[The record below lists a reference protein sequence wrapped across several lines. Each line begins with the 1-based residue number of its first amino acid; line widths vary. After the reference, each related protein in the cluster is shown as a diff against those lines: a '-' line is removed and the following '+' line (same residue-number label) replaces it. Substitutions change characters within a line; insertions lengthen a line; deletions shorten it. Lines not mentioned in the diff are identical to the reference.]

1 MALTPMM
8 VEYMKTKE
16 QYSDCILFYR
26 LGDFYEMFFDDAITV
41 SRELELV
48 LTGKNCGLEERA
60 PMCGIPHHAAAAYI
74 PRLVNKGYKV
84 AICEQLEDPKKAKGI
99 VKRGV
104 VKIITPGTFVD
115 SNSNLDN
122 DNTYLMAILEDEDKI
137 GLALSDISTG
147 EFKTTSFKNI
157 RMSLLDEIA
166 KVNPKEIILDV
177 NADEKLINDIKGVS
191 PALITKKDFNEFFV
205 SIDELKMQFSDLE
218 ASGLDRER
226 EITSRVLLKYINET
240 QMMSLTNINLLE
252 QYEIINYMTIDSNS
266 RRNLELT
273 ESIREKTKK
282 GSLLWVL
289 DKSAT
294 TMGGRTL
301 RRWIDEPLIIKSE
314 IEKRLSGVS
323 ELFSCIGLNEDLRT
337 ALKEIYDIERIVG
350 KISNKNVNAKD
361 LLSLKASLIRIPQV
375 KSLLKDAKSELL
387 TDYYENLDELTD
399 VRTLLENSIKEDP
412 SLTIKEGNI
421 IKTGYNAEVD
431 ELRQSKLHGKEW
443 IAALENREREFTG
456 IKSLKVGYNKVFGYY
471 IEISKANF
479 NSIPE
484 GRYIRKQTL
493 TNAERFITEELKTME
508 DKILGSEEKLVNLE
522 YELFMEVRD
531 EIEKHIGRLK
541 KSARIIANLD
551 GISTLALVAL
561 ENDYVKPQINEEG
574 IIEINEGRH
583 PVVEKV
589 IGRGE
594 FVSNNTTL
602 NQDDKELL
610 LITGPNMAGKST
622 YMRQVALITL
632 MAQIGSFV
640 PANFANISICDK
652 IFTRIG
658 ASDDL
663 AGGKST
669 FMVEMWEVSNILK
682 NATSKSLVLLDEVG
696 RGTSTYDGLS
706 IAWSVIEYITKN
718 DHLRCK
724 TLFATHYHELV
735 KLEGVLKGVKNY
747 SVAVKKSEDSVIFLR
762 KIIEGGADES
772 YGIEVAKLAGL
783 PDKVIERAREILC
796 DLEGNNK
803 TDILNSD
810 AVKESTVDFE
820 HSSSYEKNNL
830 PKESNEQSIPSV
842 NDYEKREHEAEVAL
856 VNKINELSLKEKQLN
871 DAINENNSLKEKTSS
886 LEDQLNKLK
895 LELDHEKN
903 TRKHKKNENNDTM
916 QINFE
921 TIEKDSFI
929 KEVSAIDILSLNPM
943 EAMNTLYK
951 LVSESKKLSK

>member
-8 VEYMKTKE
+8 AEYMKTKE

-26 LGDFYEMFFDDAITV
+26 LGDFYEMFFEDAITV

-74 PRLVNKGYKV
+74 PRLINKGYKV
-84 AICEQLEDPKKAKGI
+84 AICEQLEDPKQAKGI

-115 SNSNLDN
+115 SNSNLEN
-122 DNTYLMAILEDEDKI
+122 DNTYLMSIIENENKI
-137 GLALSDISTG
+137 GIATSDISTG
-147 EFKTTSFKNI
+147 EFKTTSFNNI

-166 KVNPKEIILDV
+166 KINPKEILLDI
-177 NADEKLINDIKGVS
+177 NASESLINDIKEIS
-191 PALITKKDFNEFFV
+191 PVLITKKDFKNFLV
-205 SIDELKMQFSDLE
+205 SVDELKSQFSDME
-218 ASGLDRER
+218 VSGLDEER
-226 EITSRVLLKYINET
+226 QLTSRVLLKYINET

-252 QYEIINYMTIDSNS
+252 QYEIINYMTIDINS

-273 ESIREKTKK
+273 ESIREKSKK

-294 TMGGRTL
+294 SMGGRTI

-314 IEKRLSGVS
+314 IEKRLDGVEEIYNS
-323 ELFSCIGLNEDLRT
+323 ISFNEDLRN

-350 KISNKNVNAKD
+350 KISNQNVNAKD
-361 LLSLKASLIRIPQV
+361 MLSLKSSLNRLPEI
-375 KSLLKDAKSELL
+375 KELLKYAKSPLL
-387 TDYYENLDELTD
+387 AEYYENLDTLD
-399 VRTLLENSIKEDP
+399 DIRILLEKSIKEEP

-421 IKTGYNAEVD
+421 IKDGYNNEVD

-479 NSIPE
+479 SSIPE

-493 TNAERFITEELKTME
+493 TNAERYITEELKVME

-522 YELFMEVRD
+522 YSLFMEIRNEV
-531 EIEKHIGRLK
+531 EKHIARLK
-541 KSARIIANLD
+541 KSARIISDLD
-551 GISTLALVAL
+551 GISTLALIAL
-561 ENDYVKPQINEEG
+561 ENDYVKPTINEDG
-574 IIEINEGRH
+574 IIEINDGRH

-594 FVSNNTTL
+594 FVSNNTVL

-640 PANFANISICDK
+640 PAVSANVSICDK

-718 DHLRCK
+718 ESLRCK

-735 KLEGVLKGVKNY
+735 KLEGTIKGVKNY
-747 SVAVKKSEDSVIFLR
+747 SVAVKKNDDSVIFLR

-783 PDKVIERAREILC
+783 PNAVIERAREILL

-803 TDILNSD
+803 FDINR
-810 AVKESTVDFE
+810 V
-820 HSSSYEKNNL
+820 SSSKDKLEEIALDKENFNDSNEIREEIQNYEKQIN
-830 PKESNEQSIPSV
+830 
-842 NDYEKREHEAEVAL
+842 EAEKAL
-856 VNKINELSLKEKQLN
+856 IEKINEISIKDDELKKYEYENKQYQNNILELQNEISILKAEINKEKHK
-871 DAINENNSLKEKTSS
+871 INN
-886 LEDQLNKLK
+886 
-895 LELDHEKN
+895 KN
-903 TRKHKKNENNDTM
+903 THLDDKM
-916 QINFE
+916 QINFDTFGKDNFINSISE
-921 TIEKDSFI
+921 T
-929 KEVSAIDILSLNPM
+929 DILSLNPM
-943 EAMNTLYK
+943 EAMNMLYK
-951 LVSESKKLSK
+951 LVGEAKKLIK

>member
-16 QYSDCILFYR
+16 EYNDCILFYR
-26 LGDFYEMFFDDAITV
+26 LGDFYEMFFDDALTV

-74 PRLVNKGYKV
+74 PRLVTKGYKV
-84 AICEQLEDPKKAKGI
+84 AICEQLEDPKQSKGI

-104 VKIITPGTFVD
+104 VKVITPGTFID
-115 SNSNLDN
+115 SNSNLEN
-122 DNTYLMAILEDEDKI
+122 DNTYLMVISEYEDKFGI
-137 GLALSDISTG
+137 AMSDISTG
-147 EFKTTSFKNI
+147 EFKTTSFNNI
-157 RMSLLDEIA
+157 KMSLLDEIS
-166 KVNPKEIILDV
+166 KVSPKEILVD
-177 NADEKLINDIKGVS
+177 ININEELLTEINNVL
-191 PALITKKDFNEFFV
+191 PVLITKKDFNEFLV
-205 SIDELKMQFSDLE
+205 SKEELIEQFSDLE
-218 ASGLDRER
+218 VSGLTIER
-226 EITSRVLLKYINET
+226 EIPSKVLLKYINET
-240 QMMSLTNINLLE
+240 QKMSLTNINLLE
-252 QYEIINYMTIDSNS
+252 QYEIINYMTIDGNS

-294 TMGGRTL
+294 SMGGRTL
-301 RRWIDEPLIIKSE
+301 RKWIDEPLIVKDE
-314 IEKRLSGVS
+314 IEKRLSGVEEVFNS
-323 ELFSCIGLNEDLRT
+323 IGFNEDLRS

-361 LLSLKASLIRIPQV
+361 LLSLKSSLDKLPCI
-375 KSLLKDAKSELL
+375 KELLKNTSSELL
-387 TDYYENLDELTD
+387 KGYYENLDELID
-399 VRTLLENSIKEDP
+399 VRDLLNDSIKEDP
-412 SLTIKEGNI
+412 GLGLKEGNI
-421 IKTGYNAEVD
+421 IKDGYNSLVD

-471 IEISKANF
+471 IEISKSNY

-493 TNAERFITEELKTME
+493 ANAERFITEELKVME
-508 DKILGSEEKLVNLE
+508 DKILGSEEKLINLE
-522 YELFMEVRD
+522 YSIFVEIRD
-531 EIEKHIGRLK
+531 KIEKEISRLK
-541 KSARIIANLD
+541 KSARIISDLD

-561 ENDYVKPQINEEG
+561 ENDYIKPEINTNG
-574 IIEINEGRH
+574 LIEITDGRH

-589 IGRGE
+589 IGKGD
-594 FVSNNTTL
+594 FVSNNTAL
-602 NQDDKELL
+602 NQTDKELL

-632 MAQIGSFV
+632 MAQMGSFV
-640 PANFANISICDK
+640 PATSANISICDK

-682 NATSKSLVLLDEVG
+682 NATSNSLVLLDEVG

-718 DHLRCK
+718 KDLRCK

-735 KLEGVLKGVKNY
+735 KLEGILPGVKNY
-747 SVAVKKSEDSVIFLR
+747 SVAVKKLKDSVVFLR
-762 KIIEGGADES
+762 KIVEGGADES

-783 PDKVIERAREILC
+783 PENVINRAKEILEDLEGKNTFDINKVSSCSMVSNNTKEIAVDSTKNEEDKVISNAQNIDVNEASCKDTTEEKILRVETQNAEYEETIKSLKSEITKLQ
-796 DLEGNNK
+796 
-803 TDILNSD
+803 
-810 AVKESTVDFE
+810 
-820 HSSSYEKNNL
+820 
-830 PKESNEQSIPSV
+830 ESN
-842 NDYEKREHEAEVAL
+842 KKH
-856 VNKINELSLKEKQLN
+856 NK
-871 DAINENNSLKEKTSS
+871 
-886 LEDQLNKLK
+886 
-895 LELDHEKN
+895 
-903 TRKHKKNENNDTM
+903 KHKDVSNDNM

-921 TIEKDSFI
+921 VMEKENFI
-929 KEVSAIDILSLNPM
+929 KELSEVDILNLNPM
-943 EAMNTLYK
+943 EAMNTLYR
-951 LVSESKKLSK
+951 LVTDAKNFNKNDK

>member
-8 VEYMKTKE
+8 AEYMKTKE
-16 QYSDCILFYR
+16 QYNDCILFYR

-84 AICEQLEDPKKAKGI
+84 AICEQLEDPKHSKGI

-115 SNSNLDN
+115 SNSNLEN
-122 DNTYLMAILEDEDKI
+122 NNTYLMALYESVEKFGIAI
-137 GLALSDISTG
+137 TDISTG
-147 EFKTTSFKNI
+147 EFKTTSFKNT

-166 KVNPKEIILDV
+166 KINPKEIILDI
-177 NADEKLINDIKGVS
+177 NADDSLINDIKGIS
-191 PALITKKDFNEFFV
+191 SALITRKDFSDFIVSFDEFK
-205 SIDELKMQFSDLE
+205 EQFSDIE
-218 ASGLDRER
+218 TSGLDKER
-226 EITSRVLLKYINET
+226 ELISKVLLKYINET
-240 QMMSLTNINLLE
+240 QMMSLTNINFLE

-282 GSLLWVL
+282 GSLLWVI

-294 TMGGRTL
+294 NMGGRTL
-301 RRWIDEPLIIKSE
+301 RRWIDEPLIVKSE
-314 IEKRLSGVS
+314 IEKRLSGVEEIFNS
-323 ELFSCIGLNEDLRT
+323 ISFNDDLRT

-350 KISNKNVNAKD
+350 KISNQNVNAKD
-361 LLSLKASLIRIPQV
+361 MLSLKLSLSKIPEV
-375 KSLLKDAKSELL
+375 KELLRYAKSPLL
-387 TDYYENLDELTD
+387 CEYYESLDTLDD
-399 VRTLLENSIKEDP
+399 VRTLLEKSIKEDP

-421 IKTGYNAEVD
+421 IKSGYSNEVD
-431 ELRQSKLHGKEW
+431 ELRQSKIHGKEW

-479 NSIPE
+479 SSIPE

-493 TNAERFITEELKTME
+493 TNAERYITEELKVME
-508 DKILGSEEKLVNLE
+508 NKILGSEEKLVNIE
-522 YELFMEVRD
+522 YSLFIDIRNEV
-531 EIEKHIGRLK
+531 ENHIARLK
-541 KSARIIANLD
+541 KSARIISDLD
-551 GISTLALVAL
+551 AISTLALVAL
-561 ENDYVKPQINEEG
+561 ENDYVKPKINEIG

-594 FVSNNTTL
+594 FVSNNTML

-640 PANFANISICDK
+640 PAVSANISICDK

-718 DHLRCK
+718 GDLRCK

-735 KLEGVLKGVKNY
+735 KLEGTIKGVKNY
-747 SVAVKKSEDSVIFLR
+747 SVAVKKNEDSVIFLR

-783 PDKVIERAREILC
+783 PEKVISRAREILLT
-796 DLEGNNK
+796 LESENTFDINKLDSNNMEIFERRNDIAIDQSSQLSEKPKHNEGNQINNK
-803 TDILNSD
+803 TKKENLIHNNQKANSNNMQL
-810 AVKESTVDFE
+810 DFTFM
-820 HSSSYEKNNL
+820 
-830 PKESNEQSIPSV
+830 
-842 NDYEKREHEAEVAL
+842 
-856 VNKINELSLKEKQLN
+856 EKQALIDKLTN
-871 DAINENNSLKEKTSS
+871 IN
-886 LEDQLNKLK
+886 
-895 LELDHEKN
+895 
-903 TRKHKKNENNDTM
+903 
-916 QINFE
+916 
-921 TIEKDSFI
+921 
-929 KEVSAIDILSLNPM
+929 ILALTPM

-951 LVSESKKLSK
+951 LIEEAKNI

>member
-26 LGDFYEMFFDDAITV
+26 LGDFYEMFFEDAITV

-84 AICEQLEDPKKAKGI
+84 AICEQLEDPKQAKGI

-115 SNSNLDN
+115 NNSNLEN
-122 DNTYLMAILEDEDKI
+122 DNTYLMAIHEDGEII
-137 GLALSDISTG
+137 GIATSDISTG
-147 EFKTTSFKNI
+147 EFKTTSFSYS
-157 RMSLLDEIA
+157 MASLLDEIA
-166 KVNPKEIILDV
+166 KLSPKEILLDE
-177 NADEKLINDIKGVS
+177 NTSENIINEIKGVCS
-191 PALITKKDFNEFFV
+191 ALITKKNFNTFV
-205 SIDELKMQFSDLE
+205 VSKEELIAQFSDLE
-218 ASGLDRER
+218 AGALENLR
-226 EITSRVLLKYINET
+226 EITSRVLLKYIYET
-240 QMMSLTNINLLE
+240 QMMSLSNINLLE
-252 QYEIINYMTIDSNS
+252 QYEIVNYMVIDSNS

-294 TMGGRTL
+294 TMGGRTI
-301 RRWIDEPLIIKSE
+301 RRYIDEPLIVKSQ
-314 IEKRLSGVS
+314 IEKRLSGVE
-323 ELFSCIGLNEDLRT
+323 ELYNSISFNEDLRR

-361 LLSLKASLIRIPQV
+361 MLSLKASLEKIPEL
-375 KSLLKDAKSELL
+375 KELLKYAKSDLL
-387 TDYYENLDELTD
+387 MEYYENLDELSD
-399 VRTLLENSIKEDP
+399 VRTLLEDSIKEDP

-421 IKTGYNAEVD
+421 IKDKYNELVD
-431 ELRQSKLHGKEW
+431 ELRDVKLHGKEK
-443 IAALENREREFTG
+443 IAALENEEREFTG

-479 NSIPE
+479 DSIPE

-493 TNAERFITEELKTME
+493 ANAERYITEDLKNLE
-508 DKILGSEEKLVNLE
+508 NKILGSEEKLVNLE
-522 YELFMEVRD
+522 YDLFVEVRD
-531 EIEKHIGRLK
+531 KVEKEIGRLK
-541 KSARIIANLD
+541 KAARIISNLD
-551 GISTLALVAL
+551 AVSTLALVAL
-561 ENDYVKPQINEEG
+561 ENDYVKPKINEEG
-574 IIEINEGRH
+574 TIEIKDGRH

-589 IGRGE
+589 IGNGE
-594 FVSNNTTL
+594 FVSNSTTC
-602 NQDDKELL
+602 NQTDKELL

-640 PANFANISICDK
+640 PAAEADISICDK

-718 DHLRCK
+718 KDLRCK

-735 KLEGVLKGVKNY
+735 KLEGILPGVKNY
-747 SVAVKKSEDSVIFLR
+747 SVAVKKTNDSVVFLR

-783 PDKVIERAREILC
+783 PDEVINRAREILS
-796 DLEGNNK
+796 DLEGENK
-803 TDILNSD
+803 FDIENVSSFSEIKENEESFKEAAIDVNESRVIVEEKISSD
-810 AVKESTVDFE
+810 ASVNV
-820 HSSSYEKNNL
+820 YENKLDIDKSNNL
-830 PKESNEQSIPSV
+830 KEIEKQKQIIEELQNEIKQ
-842 NDYEKREHEAEVAL
+842 
-856 VNKINELSLKEKQLN
+856 LKEEQHSK
-871 DAINENNSLKEKTSS
+871 
-886 LEDQLNKLK
+886 
-895 LELDHEKN
+895 
-903 TRKHKKNENNDTM
+903 KHKKNTNDSM
-916 QINFE
+916 QIGFDSL
-921 TIEKDSFI
+921 EKDSFI
-929 KEVSAIDILSLNPM
+929 EEISKIDILGLNPM

-951 LVSESKKLSK
+951 LVSDSKKLIN

>member
-16 QYSDCILFYR
+16 LYSDCILFYR
-26 LGDFYEMFFDDAITV
+26 LGDFYEMFFEDAITV

-84 AICEQLEDPKKAKGI
+84 AICEQLEDPKQAKGI

-115 SNSNLDN
+115 NNSNLEN
-122 DNTYLMAILEDEDKI
+122 DNTYLMAIHEDGEII
-137 GLALSDISTG
+137 GIATSDISTG
-147 EFKTTSFKNI
+147 EFKTTSFSYS
-157 RMSLLDEIA
+157 MASLLDEIA
-166 KVNPKEIILDV
+166 KLSPKEILLDE
-177 NADEKLINDIKGVS
+177 NTSEDIINEIKGVCS
-191 PALITKKDFNEFFV
+191 ALITKKNFNEFLV
-205 SIDELKMQFSDLE
+205 SKEELIAQFSDLE
-218 ASGLDRER
+218 AGALENLR
-226 EITSRVLLKYINET
+226 EITSRVLLKYIYET
-240 QMMSLTNINLLE
+240 QMMSLSNINLLE
-252 QYEIINYMTIDSNS
+252 QYEIVNYMVIDSNS

-294 TMGGRTL
+294 TMGGRTI
-301 RRWIDEPLIIKSE
+301 RRYIDEPLIVKSQ
-314 IEKRLSGVS
+314 IEKRLSGVE
-323 ELFSCIGLNEDLRT
+323 ELYNSISFNEDLRR

-361 LLSLKASLIRIPQV
+361 MLSLKASLEKIPEL
-375 KSLLKDAKSELL
+375 KELLKYAKSDLL
-387 TDYYENLDELTD
+387 MEYYENLDELSD
-399 VRTLLENSIKEDP
+399 VRTLLEDSIKEDP

-421 IKTGYNAEVD
+421 IKDKYNELVD
-431 ELRQSKLHGKEW
+431 ELRDVKLHGKEK
-443 IAALENREREFTG
+443 IAALENEEREFTG

-479 NSIPE
+479 DSIPE

-493 TNAERFITEELKTME
+493 ANAERYITEDLKNLE
-508 DKILGSEEKLVNLE
+508 NKILGSEEKLVNLE
-522 YELFMEVRD
+522 YDLFVEVRD
-531 EIEKHIGRLK
+531 KVEKEIGRLK
-541 KSARIIANLD
+541 KAARIISNLD
-551 GISTLALVAL
+551 AVSTLALVAL
-561 ENDYVKPQINEEG
+561 ENDYVKPKINEEG
-574 IIEINEGRH
+574 TIEIKDGRH

-589 IGRGE
+589 IGNGE
-594 FVSNNTTL
+594 FVSNNTTC
-602 NQDDKELL
+602 NQTDKELL

-640 PANFANISICDK
+640 PATEADISICDK

-718 DHLRCK
+718 KDLRCK

-735 KLEGVLKGVKNY
+735 KLEGILPGVKNY
-747 SVAVKKSEDSVIFLR
+747 SVAVKKTNDSVVFLR

-783 PDKVIERAREILC
+783 PDEVINRAREILS
-796 DLEGNNK
+796 DLEGENK
-803 TDILNSD
+803 FDIENVSSFSEIKENKESFKEAAIDVNESRVIVEEKVSSD
-810 AVKESTVDFE
+810 ASVNVYENKVDIDES
-820 HSSSYEKNNL
+820 NNL
-830 PKESNEQSIPSV
+830 KEIEKQKQIIEELQNEIKQ
-842 NDYEKREHEAEVAL
+842 
-856 VNKINELSLKEKQLN
+856 LKEEQHSK
-871 DAINENNSLKEKTSS
+871 
-886 LEDQLNKLK
+886 
-895 LELDHEKN
+895 
-903 TRKHKKNENNDTM
+903 KHKKSTNDSM
-916 QINFE
+916 QIGFDSL
-921 TIEKDSFI
+921 EKDSFI
-929 KEVSAIDILSLNPM
+929 KEISKIDILGLNPM
-943 EAMNTLYK
+943 EAMNRLYK
-951 LVSESKKLSK
+951 LVSDSKKLSN

>member
-16 QYSDCILFYR
+16 EYSDCILFYR

-84 AICEQLEDPKKAKGI
+84 AICEQLEDPKEAKGI

-104 VKIITPGTFVD
+104 VKIITPGTFID
-115 SNSNLDN
+115 ANSSLEN
-122 DNTYLMAILEDEDKI
+122 DNTYLMTIYESDERI
-137 GLALSDISTG
+137 GLAVSDISTG
-147 EFKTTSFKNI
+147 EFKTTSFDNI
-157 RMSLLDEIA
+157 KITLLDEIS
-166 KVNPKEIILDV
+166 KVAPKEILVDKNISQS
-177 NADEKLINDIKGVS
+177 LIDDIKGITT
-191 PALITKKDFNEFFV
+191 ALITEKDFNEFIV
-205 SIDELKMQFSDLE
+205 SKEEIIDQFSDLE
-218 ASGLDRER
+218 VSGLVNER
-226 EITSRVLLKYINET
+226 EISSRVLLKYIYET
-240 QMMSLTNINLLE
+240 QKMSLTNINLLE
-252 QYEIINYMTIDSNS
+252 QYEIINYMTIDGNS

-273 ESIREKTKK
+273 ESIREKSKK

-294 TMGGRTL
+294 SMGGRTI
-301 RRWIDEPLIIKSE
+301 RKWIEEPLIIKSE

-323 ELFSCIGLNEDLRT
+323 ESFSSISFNEDLRSS
-337 ALKEIYDIERIVG
+337 LKDIYDIERIVG

-361 LLSLKASLIRIPQV
+361 MLSLKASLDKLPSI
-375 KSLLKDAKSELL
+375 KELLGTANSELL
-387 TDYYENLDELTD
+387 KEYYEDLDELSD
-399 VRTLLENSIKEDP
+399 IRELLESSIKEEP
-412 SLTIKEGNI
+412 SLSIKEGNI
-421 IKTGYNAEVD
+421 IKDGYNSEVD

-471 IEISKANF
+471 IEISKSNY

-484 GRYIRKQTL
+484 GRYVRKQTL
-493 TNAERFITEELKTME
+493 ANAERYITEELKIME
-508 DKILGSEEKLVNLE
+508 DKILGAEEKLINLE
-522 YELFMEVRD
+522 YSLFTDIRD
-531 EIEKHIGRLK
+531 SIEKEIARLK
-541 KSARIIANLD
+541 KSARIISNLD
-551 GISTLALVAL
+551 GISTLALIAL
-561 ENDYVKPQINEEG
+561 ENDYVKPEINEDG
-574 IIEINEGRH
+574 IIEIVDGRH

-602 NQDDKELL
+602 NQSDKELL

-640 PANFANISICDK
+640 PASSANISICDK

-706 IAWSVIEYITKN
+706 IAWSVIEYITGN
-718 DHLRCK
+718 ENLRCK

-735 KLEGVLKGVKNY
+735 KLEGVLPGVKNY
-747 SVAVKKSEDSVIFLR
+747 SVAVKKMKDSVIFLR
-762 KIIEGGADES
+762 KIVEGGADES

-783 PDKVIERAREILC
+783 PDDVINRAKEILLG
-796 DLEGNNK
+796 LEGENNF
-803 TDILNSD
+803 DIHKVTNT
-810 AVKESTVDFE
+810 EIIE
-820 HSSSYEKNNL
+820 N
-830 PKESNEQSIPSV
+830 
-842 NDYEKREHEAEVAL
+842 EVA
-856 VNKINELSLKEKQLN
+856 VDINRGSSVVTITEKACESKSQY
-871 DAINENNSLKEKTSS
+871 IEKV
-886 LEDQLNKLK
+886 EA
-895 LELDHEKN
+895 
-903 TRKHKKNENNDTM
+903 
-916 QINFE
+916 
-921 TIEKDSFI
+921 KDSFDKAESDKADYRI
-929 KEVSAIDILSLNPM
+929 DEKTENSSKKHKNKESSNNMQLDFTFIEKEAFLKEVSEVDILSLNPM

-951 LVSESKKLSK
+951 LVAKAKKLK

>member
-26 LGDFYEMFFDDAITV
+26 LGDFYEMFFEDAITV

-84 AICEQLEDPKKAKGI
+84 AICEQLEDPKQAKGI

-115 SNSNLDN
+115 NNSNLEN
-122 DNTYLMAILEDEDKI
+122 DNTYLMAIHEDGEII
-137 GLALSDISTG
+137 GIATSDISTG
-147 EFKTTSFKNI
+147 EFKTTSFSYS
-157 RMSLLDEIA
+157 MASLLDE
-166 KVNPKEIILDV
+166 NTSEDII
-177 NADEKLINDIKGVS
+177 NEIKGVCS
-191 PALITKKDFNEFFV
+191 ALITKKNFNEFLV
-205 SIDELKMQFSDLE
+205 SKEELIAQFSDLE
-218 ASGLDRER
+218 AGALENLR
-226 EITSRVLLKYINET
+226 EITSRVLLKYIYET
-240 QMMSLTNINLLE
+240 QMMSLSNINLLE
-252 QYEIINYMTIDSNS
+252 QYEIVNYMVIDSNS

-282 GSLLWVL
+282 GSLLWAL

-294 TMGGRTL
+294 TMGGRTI
-301 RRWIDEPLIIKSE
+301 RRYIDEPLIVKSQ
-314 IEKRLSGVS
+314 IEKRLSGVE
-323 ELFSCIGLNEDLRT
+323 ELYNSIGFNEDLRR

-361 LLSLKASLIRIPQV
+361 MLSLKASLEKIPEL
-375 KSLLKDAKSELL
+375 KELLKYAKSDLL
-387 TDYYENLDELTD
+387 MEYYENLDELSD
-399 VRTLLENSIKEDP
+399 VRTLLEDSIKEDP

-421 IKTGYNAEVD
+421 IKDKYNELVD
-431 ELRQSKLHGKEW
+431 ELRDVKLHGKEK
-443 IAALENREREFTG
+443 IAALENEEREFTG

-479 NSIPE
+479 DSIPE

-493 TNAERFITEELKTME
+493 ANAERYITEDLKNLE
-508 DKILGSEEKLVNLE
+508 NKILGSEEKLVNLE
-522 YELFMEVRD
+522 YDLFVEIRD
-531 EIEKHIGRLK
+531 KVEKEIGRLK
-541 KSARIIANLD
+541 KAARIISNLD
-551 GISTLALVAL
+551 AVSTLALVAL
-561 ENDYVKPQINEEG
+561 ENDYVKPKINEEG
-574 IIEINEGRH
+574 TIEIKDGRH

-589 IGRGE
+589 IGNGE
-594 FVSNNTTL
+594 FVSNNTTC
-602 NQDDKELL
+602 NQTDKELL

-640 PANFANISICDK
+640 PAAEADISICDK

-718 DHLRCK
+718 KDLRCK

-735 KLEGVLKGVKNY
+735 KLEGILPGVKNY
-747 SVAVKKSEDSVIFLR
+747 SVAVKKTKDSVVFLR

-783 PDKVIERAREILC
+783 PDEVIDRAREILC
-796 DLEGNNK
+796 DLEGENK
-803 TDILNSD
+803 FDIENVSSFSEIKENEESFKEAAIDVNESRVIVEEKISSD
-810 AVKESTVDFE
+810 ASVNV
-820 HSSSYEKNNL
+820 YENKLDIDKSNNL
-830 PKESNEQSIPSV
+830 KEIEKQKQIIEELQNEIKQ
-842 NDYEKREHEAEVAL
+842 
-856 VNKINELSLKEKQLN
+856 LKE
-871 DAINENNSLKEKTSS
+871 EKYS
-886 LEDQLNKLK
+886 K
-895 LELDHEKN
+895 
-903 TRKHKKNENNDTM
+903 KHKKNTNDSM
-916 QINFE
+916 QIGFDSL
-921 TIEKDSFI
+921 EKDSFI
-929 KEVSAIDILSLNPM
+929 KEISKIDILCLNPM

-951 LVSESKKLSK
+951 LVSDSKKLSN

>member
-26 LGDFYEMFFDDAITV
+26 LGDFYEMFFEDAITV

-84 AICEQLEDPKKAKGI
+84 AICEQLEDPKQAKGI

-115 SNSNLDN
+115 NNSNLEN
-122 DNTYLMAILEDEDKI
+122 DNTYLMAIHEDGEII
-137 GLALSDISTG
+137 GIATSDISTG
-147 EFKTTSFKNI
+147 EFKTTSFSYS
-157 RMSLLDEIA
+157 MASLLDEIA
-166 KVNPKEIILDV
+166 KLSPKEILLDE
-177 NADEKLINDIKGVS
+177 NTSEDIINEIKGVCS
-191 PALITKKDFNEFFV
+191 ALITKKNFNEFLV
-205 SIDELKMQFSDLE
+205 SKEELIAQFSDLE
-218 ASGLDRER
+218 AGALENLR
-226 EITSRVLLKYINET
+226 EITSRVLLKYIYET
-240 QMMSLTNINLLE
+240 QMMSLSNINLLE
-252 QYEIINYMTIDSNS
+252 QYEIVNYMVIDSNS

-294 TMGGRTL
+294 TMGGRTI
-301 RRWIDEPLIIKSE
+301 RRYIDEPLIVKSQ
-314 IEKRLSGVS
+314 IEKRLSGVE
-323 ELFSCIGLNEDLRT
+323 ELYNSISFNEDLRR

-361 LLSLKASLIRIPQV
+361 MLSLKASLEKIPEL
-375 KSLLKDAKSELL
+375 KELLKYAKSDLL
-387 TDYYENLDELTD
+387 MEYYENLDELSD
-399 VRTLLENSIKEDP
+399 VRTLLEDSIKEDP

-421 IKTGYNAEVD
+421 IKDKYNELVD
-431 ELRQSKLHGKEW
+431 ELRDVKLHGKEK
-443 IAALENREREFTG
+443 IAALENEEREFTG

-479 NSIPE
+479 DSIPE

-493 TNAERFITEELKTME
+493 ANAERYITEDLKNLE
-508 DKILGSEEKLVNLE
+508 NKILGSEEKLVNLE
-522 YELFMEVRD
+522 YDLFVEIRD
-531 EIEKHIGRLK
+531 KVEKEIGRLK
-541 KSARIIANLD
+541 KAARIISNLD
-551 GISTLALVAL
+551 AVSTLALVAL
-561 ENDYVKPQINEEG
+561 ENDYVKPKINEEG
-574 IIEINEGRH
+574 TIEIKDGRH

-589 IGRGE
+589 IGNGE
-594 FVSNNTTL
+594 FVSNNTTC
-602 NQDDKELL
+602 NQTDKELL

-640 PANFANISICDK
+640 PAAEADISICDK

-718 DHLRCK
+718 KDLRCK

-735 KLEGVLKGVKNY
+735 KLEGILPGVKNY
-747 SVAVKKSEDSVIFLR
+747 SVAVKKTKDSVVFLR

-783 PDKVIERAREILC
+783 PDEVIDRAREILC
-796 DLEGNNK
+796 DLEGENK
-803 TDILNSD
+803 FDIENVSSFSEIKENEESFKEAAIDVNESRVIVEEKISSD
-810 AVKESTVDFE
+810 ASVNV
-820 HSSSYEKNNL
+820 YENKLDIDKSNNL
-830 PKESNEQSIPSV
+830 KEIEKQKQIIEELQNEIKQ
-842 NDYEKREHEAEVAL
+842 
-856 VNKINELSLKEKQLN
+856 LKE
-871 DAINENNSLKEKTSS
+871 EKYS
-886 LEDQLNKLK
+886 K
-895 LELDHEKN
+895 
-903 TRKHKKNENNDTM
+903 KHKKNTNDSM
-916 QINFE
+916 QIGFDSL
-921 TIEKDSFI
+921 EKDSFI
-929 KEVSAIDILSLNPM
+929 EEISKIDILGLNPM

-951 LVSESKKLSK
+951 LVSDSKKLIN

>member
-26 LGDFYEMFFDDAITV
+26 LGDFYEMFFEDAITV
-41 SRELELV
+41 SKELELV

-84 AICEQLEDPKKAKGI
+84 AICEQLEDPKQAKGI

-115 SNSNLDN
+115 NNSNLEN
-122 DNTYLMAILEDEDKI
+122 DNTYLMAIHEDGEII
-137 GLALSDISTG
+137 GIATSDISTG
-147 EFKTTSFKNI
+147 EFKTTSFSYS
-157 RMSLLDEIA
+157 MASLLDEIA
-166 KVNPKEIILDV
+166 KLSPKEILLDE
-177 NADEKLINDIKGVS
+177 NTSEDIINEIKGVCS
-191 PALITKKDFNEFFV
+191 ALITKKNFNEFLV
-205 SIDELKMQFSDLE
+205 SKEELIAQFSDLE
-218 ASGLDRER
+218 AGALENLR
-226 EITSRVLLKYINET
+226 EITSRVLLKYIYET
-240 QMMSLTNINLLE
+240 QMMSLSNINLLE
-252 QYEIINYMTIDSNS
+252 QYEIVNYMVIDSNS

-282 GSLLWVL
+282 GSLLWAL

-294 TMGGRTL
+294 TMGGRTI
-301 RRWIDEPLIIKSE
+301 RRYIDEPLIVKSQ
-314 IEKRLSGVS
+314 IEKRLSGVE
-323 ELFSCIGLNEDLRT
+323 ELYNSISFNEDLRR

-361 LLSLKASLIRIPQV
+361 MLSLKASLERIPEL
-375 KSLLKDAKSELL
+375 KELLKYAKSDLL
-387 TDYYENLDELTD
+387 NEYYENLDELSD
-399 VRTLLENSIKEDP
+399 VRTLLEDSIKEDP

-421 IKTGYNAEVD
+421 IKDKYNELVD
-431 ELRQSKLHGKEW
+431 ELRDVKLHGKEK
-443 IAALENREREFTG
+443 IAALENEEREFTG

-479 NSIPE
+479 DSIPE

-493 TNAERFITEELKTME
+493 ANAERYITEDLKNLE
-508 DKILGSEEKLVNLE
+508 NKILGSEEKLVNLE
-522 YELFMEVRD
+522 YDLFVEIRD
-531 EIEKHIGRLK
+531 KVEKEIGRLK
-541 KSARIIANLD
+541 KAARIISNLD
-551 GISTLALVAL
+551 AVSTLALVAL
-561 ENDYVKPQINEEG
+561 ENDYVKPKINEEG
-574 IIEINEGRH
+574 TIEIKDGRH

-589 IGRGE
+589 IGNGE
-594 FVSNNTTL
+594 FVSNNTTC
-602 NQDDKELL
+602 NQTDKELL

-640 PANFANISICDK
+640 PATEADISICDK

-718 DHLRCK
+718 KDLRCK

-735 KLEGVLKGVKNY
+735 KLEGILPGVKNY
-747 SVAVKKSEDSVIFLR
+747 SVAVKKTNDSVVFLR

-783 PDKVIERAREILC
+783 PDEVIDRAREILC
-796 DLEGNNK
+796 DLEGENK
-803 TDILNSD
+803 FDIENVSSFSEIKENEESFKEAAIDVNESRVIVEEKISSD
-810 AVKESTVDFE
+810 ASVNV
-820 HSSSYEKNNL
+820 YENKLDIDKSNNL
-830 PKESNEQSIPSV
+830 KEIEKQKQIIEELQNEIKQ
-842 NDYEKREHEAEVAL
+842 
-856 VNKINELSLKEKQLN
+856 LKEEQHSK
-871 DAINENNSLKEKTSS
+871 
-886 LEDQLNKLK
+886 
-895 LELDHEKN
+895 
-903 TRKHKKNENNDTM
+903 KHKKSTNDSM
-916 QINFE
+916 QIGFDSL
-921 TIEKDSFI
+921 EKDSFI
-929 KEVSAIDILSLNPM
+929 KEISKIDILGLNPM
-943 EAMNTLYK
+943 EAMNRLYK
-951 LVSESKKLSK
+951 LVSDSKKLSN

>member
-16 QYSDCILFYR
+16 LYSDCILFYR
-26 LGDFYEMFFDDAITV
+26 LGDFYEMFFEDAITV

-84 AICEQLEDPKKAKGI
+84 AICEQLEDPKQAKGI

-115 SNSNLDN
+115 NNSNLEN
-122 DNTYLMAILEDEDKI
+122 DNTYLMAIHEDGEII
-137 GLALSDISTG
+137 GIATSDISTG
-147 EFKTTSFKNI
+147 EFKTTSFSYS
-157 RMSLLDEIA
+157 MASLLDEIA
-166 KVNPKEIILDV
+166 KLSPKEILLDE
-177 NADEKLINDIKGVS
+177 NTSEDIINEIKGVCS
-191 PALITKKDFNEFFV
+191 ALITKKNFNEFLV
-205 SIDELKMQFSDLE
+205 SKEELIAQFSDLE
-218 ASGLDRER
+218 AGALENLR
-226 EITSRVLLKYINET
+226 EITSRVLLKYIYET
-240 QMMSLTNINLLE
+240 QMMSLSNINLLE
-252 QYEIINYMTIDSNS
+252 QYEIVNYMVIDSNS

-294 TMGGRTL
+294 TMGGRTI
-301 RRWIDEPLIIKSE
+301 RRYIDEPLIVKSQ
-314 IEKRLSGVS
+314 IEKRLSGVE
-323 ELFSCIGLNEDLRT
+323 ELYNSISFNEDLRR

-361 LLSLKASLIRIPQV
+361 MLSLKASLEKIPEL
-375 KSLLKDAKSELL
+375 KELLKYAKSDLL
-387 TDYYENLDELTD
+387 MEYYENLDELSD
-399 VRTLLENSIKEDP
+399 VRTLLEDSIKEDP

-421 IKTGYNAEVD
+421 IKDKYNELVD
-431 ELRQSKLHGKEW
+431 ELRDVKLHGKEK
-443 IAALENREREFTG
+443 IAALENEEREFTG

-479 NSIPE
+479 DSIPE

-493 TNAERFITEELKTME
+493 ANAERYITEDLKNLE
-508 DKILGSEEKLVNLE
+508 NKILGSEEKLVNLE
-522 YELFMEVRD
+522 YDLFVEVRD
-531 EIEKHIGRLK
+531 KVEKEIGRLK
-541 KSARIIANLD
+541 KAARIISNLD
-551 GISTLALVAL
+551 AVSTLALVAL
-561 ENDYVKPQINEEG
+561 ENDYVKPKINEEG
-574 IIEINEGRH
+574 TIEIKDGRH

-589 IGRGE
+589 IGNGE
-594 FVSNNTTL
+594 FVSNNTTC
-602 NQDDKELL
+602 NQTDKELL

-640 PANFANISICDK
+640 PATEADISICDK

-718 DHLRCK
+718 KDLRCK

-735 KLEGVLKGVKNY
+735 KLEGILPGVKNY
-747 SVAVKKSEDSVIFLR
+747 SVAVKKTNDSVVFLR

-772 YGIEVAKLAGL
+772 YGIEVAKLAGP
-783 PDKVIERAREILC
+783 PDEVINRAREILS
-796 DLEGNNK
+796 DLEGENK
-803 TDILNSD
+803 FDIENVSSFSEIKENKESFKEAAIDVNESRVIVEEKVSSD
-810 AVKESTVDFE
+810 ASVNVYENKVDIDES
-820 HSSSYEKNNL
+820 NNL
-830 PKESNEQSIPSV
+830 KEIEKQKQIIEELQNEIKQ
-842 NDYEKREHEAEVAL
+842 
-856 VNKINELSLKEKQLN
+856 LKEEQHSK
-871 DAINENNSLKEKTSS
+871 
-886 LEDQLNKLK
+886 
-895 LELDHEKN
+895 
-903 TRKHKKNENNDTM
+903 KHKKSTNDSM
-916 QINFE
+916 QIGFDSL
-921 TIEKDSFI
+921 EKDSFI
-929 KEVSAIDILSLNPM
+929 KEISKIDILGLNPM
-943 EAMNTLYK
+943 EAMNRLYK
-951 LVSESKKLSK
+951 LVSDSKKLSN

>member
-8 VEYMKTKE
+8 AEYMKTKE

-26 LGDFYEMFFDDAITV
+26 LGDFYEMFFEDAITV

-74 PRLVNKGYKV
+74 PRLINKGYKV
-84 AICEQLEDPKKAKGI
+84 AICEQLEDPKQAKGI

-115 SNSNLDN
+115 SNSNLEN
-122 DNTYLMAILEDEDKI
+122 DNTYLMSIIENENKI
-137 GLALSDISTG
+137 GIATSDISTG
-147 EFKTTSFKNI
+147 EFKTTSFNNI

-166 KVNPKEIILDV
+166 KINPKEILLDI
-177 NADEKLINDIKGVS
+177 NASESLINDIKEIS
-191 PALITKKDFNEFFV
+191 PVLITKKDFKNFLV
-205 SIDELKMQFSDLE
+205 SVDELKSQFSDME
-218 ASGLDRER
+218 VSGLDEER
-226 EITSRVLLKYINET
+226 QLTSRVLLKYINET

-252 QYEIINYMTIDSNS
+252 QYEIINYMTIDINS

-273 ESIREKTKK
+273 ESIREKSKK

-294 TMGGRTL
+294 SMGGRTI

-314 IEKRLSGVS
+314 IEKRLDGVEEIYNS
-323 ELFSCIGLNEDLRT
+323 ISFNEDLRN

-350 KISNKNVNAKD
+350 KISNQNVNAKD
-361 LLSLKASLIRIPQV
+361 MLSLKSSLNRLPEI
-375 KSLLKDAKSELL
+375 KELLKYAKSPLL
-387 TDYYENLDELTD
+387 AEYYENLDTLD
-399 VRTLLENSIKEDP
+399 DIRILLEKSIKEEP

-421 IKTGYNAEVD
+421 IKDGYNNEVD

-479 NSIPE
+479 SSIPE

-493 TNAERFITEELKTME
+493 TNAERYITEELKVME

-522 YELFMEVRD
+522 YSLFMEIRNEV
-531 EIEKHIGRLK
+531 EKHIARLK
-541 KSARIIANLD
+541 KSARIISDLD
-551 GISTLALVAL
+551 GISTLALIAL
-561 ENDYVKPQINEEG
+561 ENDYVKPTINEDG
-574 IIEINEGRH
+574 IIEINDGRH

-594 FVSNNTTL
+594 FVSNNTVL

-640 PANFANISICDK
+640 PAVSANVSICDK

-718 DHLRCK
+718 ESLRCK

-735 KLEGVLKGVKNY
+735 KLEGTIKGVKNY
-747 SVAVKKSEDSVIFLR
+747 SVAVKKNDDSVIFLR

-783 PDKVIERAREILC
+783 PNAVIERAREILL
-796 DLEGNNK
+796 DLEGDNK
-803 TDILNSD
+803 FDINRVSSFKDKLEEIALD
-810 AVKESTVDFE
+810 KENFNDSNKIIE
-820 HSSSYEKNNL
+820 EIQNYEKQIN
-830 PKESNEQSIPSV
+830 
-842 NDYEKREHEAEVAL
+842 EAEKAL
-856 VNKINELSLKEKQLN
+856 IEKINELSIKDDELKKYEYENKQYQNNIFKLQNDISILKAEINKEKHK
-871 DAINENNSLKEKTSS
+871 INN
-886 LEDQLNKLK
+886 
-895 LELDHEKN
+895 KN
-903 TRKHKKNENNDTM
+903 THLDDKM
-916 QINFE
+916 QINFD
-921 TIEKDSFI
+921 TFEKDNFI
-929 KEVSAIDILSLNPM
+929 NSISETDILSLNPM
-943 EAMNTLYK
+943 EAMNMLYK
-951 LVSESKKLSK
+951 LVGEAKKLIK

>member
-16 QYSDCILFYR
+16 QYNDCILFYR

-84 AICEQLEDPKKAKGI
+84 AICEQLEDPKQAKGI

-115 SNSNLDN
+115 SNSNLEN
-122 DNTYLMAILEDEDKI
+122 DNTYLMSVYEDVEKI
-137 GLALSDISTG
+137 GISTSDISTG

-166 KVNPKEIILDV
+166 KVNPKEILLDV
-177 NADEKLINDIKGVS
+177 NASESLINDIKGIS
-191 PALITKKDFNEFFV
+191 SALITKKDFSDFIV
-205 SIDELKMQFSDLE
+205 SFDELKEQFSDLE
-218 ASGLDRER
+218 VSGLDNER
-226 EITSRVLLKYINET
+226 ELTSRVLLKYINET

-314 IEKRLSGVS
+314 IEKRLSGVEEIFNS
-323 ELFSCIGLNEDLRT
+323 ISFNDDLRT

-350 KISNKNVNAKD
+350 KISNQNVNAKD
-361 LLSLKASLIRIPQV
+361 MLSLKSSLSRIPEI
-375 KSLLKDAKSELL
+375 KELLKYAKSPLL
-387 TDYYENLDELTD
+387 CEYYDNLDTLDD
-399 VRTLLENSIKEDP
+399 VRDLLEKSIKEDP

-421 IKTGYNAEVD
+421 IKDGYNDEVD
-431 ELRQSKLHGKEW
+431 ELRQSKIHGKEW

-479 NSIPE
+479 SSIPE

-493 TNAERFITEELKTME
+493 TNAERYITEELKVME

-522 YELFMEVRD
+522 YALFMEVRN
-531 EIEKHIGRLK
+531 EVEKHIARLK
-541 KSARIIANLD
+541 KSARIISDLD
-551 GISTLALVAL
+551 GVSTLALIAL
-561 ENDYVKPQINEEG
+561 ENDYVKPEINETG
-574 IIEINEGRH
+574 IIQINEGRH

-594 FVSNNTTL
+594 FVSNNTIL
-602 NQDDKELL
+602 NDDDKELL

-640 PANFANISICDK
+640 PAVSANISICDK

-718 DHLRCK
+718 ENLRCK

-735 KLEGVLKGVKNY
+735 KLEGTIKGVKNY
-747 SVAVKKSEDSVIFLR
+747 SVAVKKNEDSVIFLR

-783 PDKVIERAREILC
+783 PNAVIERAREILE
-796 DLEGNNK
+796 DLEKANKVDINN
-803 TDILNSD
+803 L
-810 AVKESTVDFE
+810 
-820 HSSSYEKNNL
+820 SSYETTI
-830 PKESNEQSIPSV
+830 KEIAIDDDLYTNSLKDCVNEEMQNSEGCI
-842 NDYEKREHEAEVAL
+842 NEIEKAL
-856 VNKINELSLKEKQLN
+856 IDKVNELSFK
-871 DAINENNSLKEKTSS
+871 D
-886 LEDQLNKLK
+886 NKLK
-895 LELDHEKN
+895 EYENKIQEYIQNISELEKEISALKSEMHKEKHI
-903 TRKHKKNENNDTM
+903 HKAKSDIKNDTM
-916 QINFE
+916 QINFDSF
-921 TIEKDSFI
+921 EKDTFI
-929 KEVSAIDILSLNPM
+929 NSISQTDILSLNPM
-943 EAMNTLYK
+943 EAMNMLYK
-951 LVSESKKLSK
+951 LVGEAKKLKNN

>member
-16 QYSDCILFYR
+16 EYNDCILFYR
-26 LGDFYEMFFDDAITV
+26 LGDFYEMFFDDALTV

-74 PRLVNKGYKV
+74 PRLVTKGYKV
-84 AICEQLEDPKKAKGI
+84 AICEQLEDPKQSKGI

-104 VKIITPGTFVD
+104 VKVITPGTFID
-115 SNSNLDN
+115 SNSNLEN
-122 DNTYLMAILEDEDKI
+122 DNTYLMVISEYEDKFGI
-137 GLALSDISTG
+137 AMSDISTG
-147 EFKTTSFKNI
+147 EFKTTSFNNI
-157 RMSLLDEIA
+157 KMSLLDEIS
-166 KVNPKEIILDV
+166 KVSPKEILVD
-177 NADEKLINDIKGVS
+177 ININEELLTEINNVL
-191 PALITKKDFNEFFV
+191 PVLITKKDFNEFLV
-205 SIDELKMQFSDLE
+205 SKEELIEQFSDLE
-218 ASGLDRER
+218 VSGLTIER
-226 EITSRVLLKYINET
+226 EIPSKVLLKYINET
-240 QMMSLTNINLLE
+240 QKMSLTNINLLE
-252 QYEIINYMTIDSNS
+252 QYEIINYMTIDGNS

-282 GSLLWVL
+282 GSLLWVI

-294 TMGGRTL
+294 SMGGRTL
-301 RRWIDEPLIIKSE
+301 RKWIDEPLIVKDE
-314 IEKRLSGVS
+314 IEKRLSGVEEVFNS
-323 ELFSCIGLNEDLRT
+323 IGFNEDLRS

-361 LLSLKASLIRIPQV
+361 LLSLKSSLDKLPCI
-375 KSLLKDAKSELL
+375 KELLKNTSSELL
-387 TDYYENLDELTD
+387 KGYYENLDELID
-399 VRTLLENSIKEDP
+399 VRDLLNDSIKEDP
-412 SLTIKEGNI
+412 GLGLKEGNI
-421 IKTGYNAEVD
+421 IKDGYNNLVD

-471 IEISKANF
+471 IEISKSNY

-493 TNAERFITEELKTME
+493 ANAERFITEELKVME
-508 DKILGSEEKLVNLE
+508 DKILGSEEKLINLE
-522 YELFMEVRD
+522 YSIFVEIRD
-531 EIEKHIGRLK
+531 KIEKEISRLK
-541 KSARIIANLD
+541 KSARIISDLD

-561 ENDYVKPQINEEG
+561 ENDYIKP
-574 IIEINEGRH
+574 EINTDGLIKIIDGRH

-589 IGRGE
+589 IGKGD
-594 FVSNNTTL
+594 FVSNNTAL
-602 NQDDKELL
+602 NQTDKELL

-632 MAQIGSFV
+632 MAQMGSFV
-640 PANFANISICDK
+640 PATSANISICDK

-682 NATSKSLVLLDEVG
+682 NATSNSLVLLDEVG

-718 DHLRCK
+718 KDLRCK

-735 KLEGVLKGVKNY
+735 KLEGILPGVKNY
-747 SVAVKKSEDSVIFLR
+747 SVAVKKLKDSVVFLR
-762 KIIEGGADES
+762 KIVEGGADES

-783 PDKVIERAREILC
+783 PENVINRAREILE
-796 DLEGNNK
+796 DLEGKNTFDINKVSSCSMVSNNTK
-803 TDILNSD
+803 EIAVDSTKNEEDKVISNAQNIDVNETSCKDATEEKILRVETQN
-810 AVKESTVDFE
+810 AE
-820 HSSSYEKNNL
+820 YEEAIKSL
-830 PKESNEQSIPSV
+830 KSEITKLQESN
-842 NDYEKREHEAEVAL
+842 KKH
-856 VNKINELSLKEKQLN
+856 NK
-871 DAINENNSLKEKTSS
+871 
-886 LEDQLNKLK
+886 
-895 LELDHEKN
+895 
-903 TRKHKKNENNDTM
+903 KHKDVSNDNM

-921 TIEKDSFI
+921 VMEKENFI
-929 KEVSAIDILSLNPM
+929 KELSEVDILNLNPM
-943 EAMNTLYK
+943 EAMNTLYR
-951 LVSESKKLSK
+951 LVTDAKKLQ

>member
-84 AICEQLEDPKKAKGI
+84 AICEQLEDPKKTKGI

-115 SNSNLDN
+115 SNSNLEN
-122 DNTYLMAILEDEDKI
+122 DNTYLMAIFEDEDKI
-137 GLALSDISTG
+137 GVALSDISTG

-157 RMSLLDEIA
+157 KMSLLDEIA
-166 KVNPKEIILDV
+166 KVNPKEILLDI
-177 NADEKLINDIKGVS
+177 NADERLINDIKGIS
-191 PALITKKDFNEFFV
+191 PALITKKDFNEFLV
-205 SIDELKMQFSDLE
+205 TIDELKVQFSDLE
-218 ASGLDRER
+218 ASGLDKER

-323 ELFSCIGLNEDLRT
+323 ELFSSIGFNEDLRT

-361 LLSLKASLIRIPQV
+361 LLSLKASLSRIPQV

-431 ELRQSKLHGKEW
+431 ELRQSKIHGKEW

-640 PANFANISICDK
+640 PANSANISICDK

-803 TDILNSD
+803 TDILNSN
-810 AVKESTVDFE
+810 AVKESAVDYE
-820 HSSSYEKNNL
+820 DSSSYEKNNL
-830 PKESNEQSIPSV
+830 PKESNEQSIHSV
-842 NDYEKREHEAEVAL
+842 NDYEKREQEAEIAL

-895 LELDHEKN
+895 LELDHERN
-903 TRKHKKNENNDTM
+903 LRKHKKSDNNDTM

>member
-16 QYSDCILFYR
+16 EYNDCILFYR
-26 LGDFYEMFFDDAITV
+26 LGDFYEMFFDDALTV

-74 PRLVNKGYKV
+74 PRLVTKGYKV
-84 AICEQLEDPKKAKGI
+84 AICEQLEDPKQSKGI

-104 VKIITPGTFVD
+104 VKVITPGTFID
-115 SNSNLDN
+115 SNSNLEN
-122 DNTYLMAILEDEDKI
+122 DNTYLMVISEYEDKFGI
-137 GLALSDISTG
+137 AMSDISTG
-147 EFKTTSFKNI
+147 EFKTTSFNNI
-157 RMSLLDEIA
+157 KMSLLDEIS
-166 KVNPKEIILDV
+166 KVSPKEILVD
-177 NADEKLINDIKGVS
+177 ININEELLTEINNVL
-191 PALITKKDFNEFFV
+191 PVLITKKDFNEFLV
-205 SIDELKMQFSDLE
+205 SKEELIEQFSDLE
-218 ASGLDRER
+218 VSGLTIER
-226 EITSRVLLKYINET
+226 EIPSKVLLKYINET
-240 QMMSLTNINLLE
+240 QKMSLTNINLLE
-252 QYEIINYMTIDSNS
+252 QYEIINYMTIDGNS

-282 GSLLWVL
+282 GSLLWVI

-294 TMGGRTL
+294 SMGGRTL
-301 RRWIDEPLIIKSE
+301 RKWIDEPLIVKDE
-314 IEKRLSGVS
+314 IEKRLSGVEEVFNS
-323 ELFSCIGLNEDLRT
+323 IGFNEDLRS

-361 LLSLKASLIRIPQV
+361 LLSLKSSLDKLPCI
-375 KSLLKDAKSELL
+375 KELLKNTSSELL
-387 TDYYENLDELTD
+387 KGYYENLDELID
-399 VRTLLENSIKEDP
+399 VRDLLNDSIKEDP
-412 SLTIKEGNI
+412 GLGLKEGNI
-421 IKTGYNAEVD
+421 IKDGYNNLVD
-431 ELRQSKLHGKEW
+431 ELRESKLHGKEW

-471 IEISKANF
+471 IEISKSNY

-493 TNAERFITEELKTME
+493 ANAERFITEELKVME
-508 DKILGSEEKLVNLE
+508 DKILGSEEKLINLE
-522 YELFMEVRD
+522 YSIFVEIRD
-531 EIEKHIGRLK
+531 KIEEEISRLK
-541 KSARIIANLD
+541 KSARIISDLD

-561 ENDYVKPQINEEG
+561 ENDYIKP
-574 IIEINEGRH
+574 EINTDGLIKIIDGRH

-589 IGRGE
+589 IGKGD
-594 FVSNNTTL
+594 FVSNNTAL
-602 NQDDKELL
+602 NQTDKELL

-632 MAQIGSFV
+632 MAQMGSFV
-640 PANFANISICDK
+640 PATSANISICDK

-682 NATSKSLVLLDEVG
+682 NATSNSLVLLDEVG

-718 DHLRCK
+718 KDLRCK

-735 KLEGVLKGVKNY
+735 KLEGILPGVKNY
-747 SVAVKKSEDSVIFLR
+747 SVAVKKLKDSVVFLR
-762 KIIEGGADES
+762 KIVEGGADES

-783 PDKVIERAREILC
+783 PENVINRAREILE
-796 DLEGNNK
+796 DLEGKNTFDINKVSSCSMVSNNIK
-803 TDILNSD
+803 EIAVDSTKNAEDKVISNAQNIDVNETSCKDTTEEKILRVETQN
-810 AVKESTVDFE
+810 AE
-820 HSSSYEKNNL
+820 YEETIKSL
-830 PKESNEQSIPSV
+830 KSEITKLQESN
-842 NDYEKREHEAEVAL
+842 KKH
-856 VNKINELSLKEKQLN
+856 NK
-871 DAINENNSLKEKTSS
+871 
-886 LEDQLNKLK
+886 
-895 LELDHEKN
+895 
-903 TRKHKKNENNDTM
+903 KHKDVSNDNM

-921 TIEKDSFI
+921 VMEKENFI
-929 KEVSAIDILSLNPM
+929 KELSEVDILNLNPM
-943 EAMNTLYK
+943 EAMNTLYR
-951 LVSESKKLSK
+951 LVTNAKKLQ

>member
-16 QYSDCILFYR
+16 QYNDCILFYR

-84 AICEQLEDPKKAKGI
+84 AICEQLEDPKQAKGI

-115 SNSNLDN
+115 SNSNLEN
-122 DNTYLMAILEDEDKI
+122 DNTYLMSVYEDVEKI
-137 GLALSDISTG
+137 GISTSDISTG

-166 KVNPKEIILDV
+166 KVNPKEILLDV
-177 NADEKLINDIKGVS
+177 NASESLINDIKGIS
-191 PALITKKDFNEFFV
+191 SALITKKDFSDFIV
-205 SIDELKMQFSDLE
+205 SFDELKEQFSDLE
-218 ASGLDRER
+218 VSGLDNER
-226 EITSRVLLKYINET
+226 ELTSRVLLKYINET

-314 IEKRLSGVS
+314 IEKRLSGVEEIFNS
-323 ELFSCIGLNEDLRT
+323 ISFNDDLRT

-350 KISNKNVNAKD
+350 KISNQNVNAKD
-361 LLSLKASLIRIPQV
+361 MLSLKSSLSRIPEI
-375 KSLLKDAKSELL
+375 KELLKYAKSPLL
-387 TDYYENLDELTD
+387 CEYYDNLDTLDD
-399 VRTLLENSIKEDP
+399 VRDLLEKSIKEDP

-421 IKTGYNAEVD
+421 IKDGYNDEVD
-431 ELRQSKLHGKEW
+431 ELRQSKIHGKEW

-479 NSIPE
+479 SSIPE

-493 TNAERFITEELKTME
+493 TNAERYITEELKVME

-522 YELFMEVRD
+522 YALFMEVRN
-531 EIEKHIGRLK
+531 EVEKHIARLK
-541 KSARIIANLD
+541 KSARIISDLD
-551 GISTLALVAL
+551 GVSTLALIAL
-561 ENDYVKPQINEEG
+561 ENDYVKPEINETG
-574 IIEINEGRH
+574 IIQINEGRH

-594 FVSNNTTL
+594 FVSNNTIL
-602 NQDDKELL
+602 NDDDKELL

-640 PANFANISICDK
+640 PAVSANISICDK

-718 DHLRCK
+718 ENLRCK

-735 KLEGVLKGVKNY
+735 KLEGTIKGVKNY
-747 SVAVKKSEDSVIFLR
+747 SVAVKKNEDSVIFLR

-783 PDKVIERAREILC
+783 PNAVIERAREILE
-796 DLEGNNK
+796 DLEKANKVDINN
-803 TDILNSD
+803 L
-810 AVKESTVDFE
+810 
-820 HSSSYEKNNL
+820 SSYETTI
-830 PKESNEQSIPSV
+830 KEIAIDDDLYTNSLKDCVNEEIQNSEGCI
-842 NDYEKREHEAEVAL
+842 NEIEKAL
-856 VNKINELSLKEKQLN
+856 IDKVNELSFK
-871 DAINENNSLKEKTSS
+871 D
-886 LEDQLNKLK
+886 NKLK
-895 LELDHEKN
+895 EYENKIQEYIQNISELEKEISALKSEMHKEKHI
-903 TRKHKKNENNDTM
+903 HKAKSDIKNDTM
-916 QINFE
+916 QINFDSF
-921 TIEKDSFI
+921 EKDTFI
-929 KEVSAIDILSLNPM
+929 NSISQTDILSLNPM
-943 EAMNTLYK
+943 EAMNMLYK
-951 LVSESKKLSK
+951 LVGEAKKLKNN

>member
-84 AICEQLEDPKKAKGI
+84 AICEQLEDPKTTKGI

-115 SNSNLDN
+115 SNSNLEN
-122 DNTYLMAILEDEDKI
+122 DNTYLMAIYEDEEKI

-166 KVNPKEIILDV
+166 KVNPKEIIVDV
-177 NADEKLINDIKGVS
+177 NADEKLINDIKGIC
-191 PALITKKDFNEFFV
+191 PALITKKDFSTFFV
-205 SIDELKMQFSDLE
+205 SMDELKMQFSDLE
-218 ASGLDRER
+218 ASGLDKER
-226 EITSRVLLKYINET
+226 ELTSRVLLKYINET

-252 QYEIINYMTIDSNS
+252 QYDIINYMTIDSNS

-294 TMGGRTL
+294 TMGGRTI

-314 IEKRLSGVS
+314 IEKRLSGVE
-323 ELFSCIGLNEDLRT
+323 ELFSSIGFNEDLRT

-361 LLSLKASLIRIPQV
+361 LLSLKASLSRIPQV
-375 KSLLKDAKSELL
+375 KELLKDAKSELL

-431 ELRQSKLHGKEW
+431 ELRQSKIHGKEW

-479 NSIPE
+479 SSIPE

-561 ENDYVKPQINEEG
+561 ENDYVKPVINEEG

-640 PANFANISICDK
+640 PANSANISICDK

-718 DHLRCK
+718 DNLRCK

-783 PDKVIERAREILC
+783 PDKVIERAREILR

-803 TDILNSD
+803 TDILSSD
-810 AVKESTVDFE
+810 SIKESAVDFE
-820 HSSSYEKNNL
+820 DSSSYANNL
-830 PKESNEQSIPSV
+830 SKEADDQSDVIKA
-842 NDYEKREHEAEVAL
+842 YEKREQEAEIAL
-856 VNKINELSLKEKQLN
+856 VTKINELSNKEKELN
-871 DAINENNSLKEKTSS
+871 DAINENNSLKEKTLS
-886 LEDQLNKLK
+886 LEEELNKLK
-895 LELDHEKN
+895 LELNNERN
-903 TRKHKKNENNDTM
+903 SRKHKHSDNNETM

-921 TIEKDSFI
+921 TVEKDSFI
-929 KEVSAIDILSLNPM
+929 NEVSTIDILSLNPM

-951 LVSESKKLSK
+951 IVSESKKICK

>member
-26 LGDFYEMFFDDAITV
+26 LGDFYEMFFEDAITV

-84 AICEQLEDPKKAKGI
+84 AICEQLEDPKQAKGI

-115 SNSNLDN
+115 NNSNLEN
-122 DNTYLMAILEDEDKI
+122 DNTYLMAIHEDGEII
-137 GLALSDISTG
+137 GIATSDISTG
-147 EFKTTSFKNI
+147 EFKTTSFSYS
-157 RMSLLDEIA
+157 MASLLDEIA
-166 KVNPKEIILDV
+166 KLSPKEILLDE
-177 NADEKLINDIKGVS
+177 NTSEDIINEIKGVCS
-191 PALITKKDFNEFFV
+191 ALITKKNFNTFV
-205 SIDELKMQFSDLE
+205 VSKEELIAQFSDLE
-218 ASGLDRER
+218 AGALENLR
-226 EITSRVLLKYINET
+226 EITSRVLLKYIYET
-240 QMMSLTNINLLE
+240 QMMSLSNINLLE
-252 QYEIINYMTIDSNS
+252 QYEIVNYMVIDSNS

-289 DKSAT
+289 DKSAK
-294 TMGGRTL
+294 TMGGRTI
-301 RRWIDEPLIIKSE
+301 RRYIDEPLIVKSQ
-314 IEKRLSGVS
+314 IEKRLSGVE
-323 ELFSCIGLNEDLRT
+323 ELYNSISFNEDLRR

-361 LLSLKASLIRIPQV
+361 MLSLKASLEKIPEL
-375 KSLLKDAKSELL
+375 KELLKYAKSDLL
-387 TDYYENLDELTD
+387 MEYYENLDELSD
-399 VRTLLENSIKEDP
+399 VRTLLEDSIKEDP

-421 IKTGYNAEVD
+421 IKDKYNELVD
-431 ELRQSKLHGKEW
+431 ELRDVKLHGKEK
-443 IAALENREREFTG
+443 IAALENEEREFTG

-479 NSIPE
+479 DSIPE

-493 TNAERFITEELKTME
+493 ANAERYITEDLKNLE
-508 DKILGSEEKLVNLE
+508 NKILGSEEKLVNLE
-522 YELFMEVRD
+522 YDLFVEVRD
-531 EIEKHIGRLK
+531 KVEKEIGRLK
-541 KSARIIANLD
+541 KAARIISNLD
-551 GISTLALVAL
+551 AVSTLALVAL
-561 ENDYVKPQINEEG
+561 ENDYVKPKINEEG
-574 IIEINEGRH
+574 TIEIKDGRH

-589 IGRGE
+589 IGNGE
-594 FVSNNTTL
+594 FVSNSTTC
-602 NQDDKELL
+602 NQTDKELL

-640 PANFANISICDK
+640 PATEADISICDK

-718 DHLRCK
+718 KDLRCK

-735 KLEGVLKGVKNY
+735 KLEGILPGVKNY
-747 SVAVKKSEDSVIFLR
+747 SVAVKKTNDSVVFLR
-762 KIIEGGADES
+762 KIIDGGADES

-783 PDKVIERAREILC
+783 PDEVINRAREILS
-796 DLEGNNK
+796 DLEGENK
-803 TDILNSD
+803 FDIENVSSFSEIKENKESFKEAAIDVNESRVIVEEKVSSD
-810 AVKESTVDFE
+810 ASVNVYENKVDIDES
-820 HSSSYEKNNL
+820 NNL
-830 PKESNEQSIPSV
+830 KEIEKQKQIIEELQNEIKQ
-842 NDYEKREHEAEVAL
+842 
-856 VNKINELSLKEKQLN
+856 LKEEQHSK
-871 DAINENNSLKEKTSS
+871 
-886 LEDQLNKLK
+886 
-895 LELDHEKN
+895 
-903 TRKHKKNENNDTM
+903 KHKKSTNDSM
-916 QINFE
+916 QIGFDSL
-921 TIEKDSFI
+921 EKDSFI
-929 KEVSAIDILSLNPM
+929 KEISKIDILGLNPM
-943 EAMNTLYK
+943 EAMNRLYK
-951 LVSESKKLSK
+951 LVSDSKKLSN

>member
-16 QYSDCILFYR
+16 QYNDCILFYR

-84 AICEQLEDPKKAKGI
+84 AICEQLEDPKQAKGI

-115 SNSNLDN
+115 SNSNLEN
-122 DNTYLMAILEDEDKI
+122 DNTYLMSVYEDVEKI
-137 GLALSDISTG
+137 GISTSDISTG

-166 KVNPKEIILDV
+166 KVNPKEILLDV
-177 NADEKLINDIKGVS
+177 NASESLINDIKGIS
-191 PALITKKDFNEFFV
+191 SALITKKDFSDFIV
-205 SIDELKMQFSDLE
+205 SFDELKEQFSDLE
-218 ASGLDRER
+218 VSGLDNER
-226 EITSRVLLKYINET
+226 ELTSRVLLKYINET

-314 IEKRLSGVS
+314 IEKRLSGVEEIFNS
-323 ELFSCIGLNEDLRT
+323 ISFNDDLRT

-350 KISNKNVNAKD
+350 KISNQNVNAKD
-361 LLSLKASLIRIPQV
+361 MLSLKSSLSRIPEI
-375 KSLLKDAKSELL
+375 KELLKYAKSPLL
-387 TDYYENLDELTD
+387 CEYYDNLDTLDD
-399 VRTLLENSIKEDP
+399 VRDLLEKSIKEDP

-421 IKTGYNAEVD
+421 IKDGYNDEVD
-431 ELRQSKLHGKEW
+431 ELRQSKIHGKEW

-479 NSIPE
+479 SSIPE

-493 TNAERFITEELKTME
+493 TNAERYITEELKVME

-522 YELFMEVRD
+522 YALFMEVRN
-531 EIEKHIGRLK
+531 EVEKHIARLK
-541 KSARIIANLD
+541 KSARIISDLD
-551 GISTLALVAL
+551 GVSTLALIAL
-561 ENDYVKPQINEEG
+561 ENDYVKPEINETG
-574 IIEINEGRH
+574 IIQINEGRH

-594 FVSNNTTL
+594 FVSNNTIL
-602 NQDDKELL
+602 NDDDKELL

-640 PANFANISICDK
+640 PAVSANISICDK

-718 DHLRCK
+718 ENLRCK

-735 KLEGVLKGVKNY
+735 KLEGTIKGVKNY
-747 SVAVKKSEDSVIFLR
+747 SVAVKKNEDSVIFLR

-783 PDKVIERAREILC
+783 PNAVIERAREILE
-796 DLEGNNK
+796 DLEKANKVDINN
-803 TDILNSD
+803 L
-810 AVKESTVDFE
+810 
-820 HSSSYEKNNL
+820 SSYETTI
-830 PKESNEQSIPSV
+830 KEIAIDDDLYTNSFKDCVNEEMQNS
-842 NDYEKREHEAEVAL
+842 EKCINEVEKAL
-856 VNKINELSLKEKQLN
+856 IDKVNELSFK
-871 DAINENNSLKEKTSS
+871 D
-886 LEDQLNKLK
+886 NKLK
-895 LELDHEKN
+895 EYENKIQEYIQNISELEKEISALKSEMHKEKHI
-903 TRKHKKNENNDTM
+903 HKAKSDIKNDTM
-916 QINFE
+916 QINFDSF
-921 TIEKDSFI
+921 EKDTFI
-929 KEVSAIDILSLNPM
+929 NSISQTDILSLNPM
-943 EAMNTLYK
+943 EAMNMLYK
-951 LVSESKKLSK
+951 LVGEAKKLKNN

>member
-16 QYSDCILFYR
+16 EYKDCILFYR
-26 LGDFYEMFFDDAITV
+26 LGDFYEMFFEDAETV

-74 PRLVNKGYKV
+74 PRLINKGYKV
-84 AICEQLEDPKKAKGI
+84 AICEQLEDPKEAKGI

-115 SNSNLDN
+115 SNSAIEN
-122 DNTYLMAILEDEDKI
+122 DNTYLMTIYLNDEKI
-137 GLALSDISTG
+137 GIAISDISTG
-147 EFKTTSFKNI
+147 EFKTTSFDNI
-157 RMSLLDEIA
+157 RISLMDEIA
-166 KVNPKEIILDV
+166 KVSPKEILV
-177 NADEKLINDIKGVS
+177 DENLSEEIMQDIKGIT
-191 PALITKKDFNEFFV
+191 PALISKMNFEEFLV
-205 SIDELKMQFSDLE
+205 SKEELIEQFSDME
-218 ASGLDRER
+218 VAGLTYER
-226 EITSRVLLKYINET
+226 EITSRVLLKYIYET
-240 QMMSLTNINLLE
+240 QKMSLTNINLLE
-252 QYEIINYMTIDSNS
+252 QYEIINYMTIDGNS

-273 ESIREKTKK
+273 ESIREKSKK

-294 TMGGRTL
+294 SMGGRTL
-301 RRWIDEPLIIKSE
+301 RKWIEEPLIIKSE
-314 IEKRLSGVS
+314 IEKRLSGVN
-323 ELFSCIGLNEDLRT
+323 EAFSSISFNEDLRN

-361 LLSLKASLIRIPQV
+361 MLSLKSSLEKVPMIKELLNER
-375 KSLLKDAKSELL
+375 SSDLLKE
-387 TDYYENLDELTD
+387 YYNELDELTD
-399 VRTLLENSIKEDP
+399 IKDLLDLSIKEDP
-412 SLTIKEGNI
+412 SLSIKEGNI
-421 IKTGYNAEVD
+421 IKDGYNSEVD

-471 IEISKANF
+471 IEISKSNYS
-479 NSIPE
+479 SIPE
-484 GRYIRKQTL
+484 GRYVRKQTL
-493 TNAERFITEELKTME
+493 ANAERYITEELKVME
-508 DKILGSEEKLVNLE
+508 DKILGAEEKLINLE
-522 YELFMEVRD
+522 YALFTDIRD
-531 EIEKHIGRLK
+531 RIEKEISRLK
-541 KSARIIANLD
+541 KTARIISNLD
-551 GISTLALVAL
+551 GISTLALIAL
-561 ENDYVKPQINEEG
+561 ENDYVKPEINESG
-574 IIEINEGRH
+574 IIEIIDGRH

-602 NQDDKELL
+602 NQNDKELL

-640 PANFANISICDK
+640 PASRANISICDK

-706 IAWSVIEYITKN
+706 IAWSVIEYITGN
-718 DHLRCK
+718 ENLRCK

-735 KLEGVLKGVKNY
+735 KLEGVLPGVKNY
-747 SVAVKKSEDSVIFLR
+747 SVAVKKMKDSVIFLR
-762 KIIEGGADES
+762 KIVEGGADES

-783 PDKVIERAREILC
+783 PEAVINRAKEILQS
-796 DLEGNNK
+796 LEGENSFDIHKVTNSEIRENEAAIDMSTSDNHVNVVETITVNNK
-803 TDILNSD
+803 EDILNAVTENEPD
-810 AVKESTVDFE
+810 AKIEIKEET
-820 HSSSYEKNNL
+820 
-830 PKESNEQSIPSV
+830 
-842 NDYEKREHEAEVAL
+842 
-856 VNKINELSLKEKQLN
+856 
-871 DAINENNSLKEKTSS
+871 
-886 LEDQLNKLK
+886 
-895 LELDHEKN
+895 
-903 TRKHKKNENNDTM
+903 KHKKHKEREISSNM
-916 QINFE
+916 QLDFSF
-921 TIEKDSFI
+921 IEKEALL
-929 KEVSAIDILSLNPM
+929 KEITQVDILTLNPM
-943 EAMNTLYK
+943 EAMNTLYR
-951 LVSESKKLSK
+951 LVTEAKKLNN